1 MNTHKKKKLESRGWR
16 TGSVQDLLE
25 LTDAEMAYIEL
36 KLMLGEQFKKRR
48 QKQNLTQ
55 VEAAK
60 LLHSNQ
66 SRVAKMEAGDPSV
79 SLDLLI
85 RALLTLGTSTTD
97 LAKMIAARKQQVI
110 AT

>member
-1 MNTHKKKKLESRGWR
+1 MKTSKKKDLESRGWR
-16 TGSVQDLLE
+16 VGSVQDFLD
-25 LTDAEMAYIEL
+25 LTEAEMAYIEL
-36 KLMLGEQFKKRR
+36 KLTLGEQLKKKRQQ
-48 QKQNLTQ
+48 QKLTQ
-55 VEAAK
+55 VEVAN

-85 RALLTLGTSTTD
+85 RSLLTLGTTTAD
-97 LAKMIAARKQQVI
+97 LARIIESRRQQAI